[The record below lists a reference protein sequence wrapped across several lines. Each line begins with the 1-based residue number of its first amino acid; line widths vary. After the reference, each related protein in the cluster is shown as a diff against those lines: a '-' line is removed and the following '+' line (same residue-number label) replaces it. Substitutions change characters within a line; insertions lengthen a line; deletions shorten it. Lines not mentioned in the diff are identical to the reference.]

1 MRDNDILETRASN
14 LCRQLWGNNDII
26 ILSCVLLNC
35 FRRLNATK
43 QQLALSFLNDW
54 SACTSVRN
62 IRVHTH
68 VSFCKF
74 CTSKHFCRYL
84 CKFSGVLRRKLS
96 LVFFCISFLEYFCMT
111 ALVLMCMKSS
121 GCFYTVSGVY
131 LNISVRELSYNFSLE
146 HFYTFAC
153 LHFYTFALEHSD
165 ISVLERFYIASLGH
179 FYRTHVECFYRIAGE
194 LTCKSALEQT
204 DKLVSGHSDNCDSC
218 LWNIFSLEH
227 WCNSEME
234 QRNRTVVECY
244 HHSYSGY
251 C

>member
-96 LVFFCISFLEYFCMT
+96 LVFFCISFLEYCCMT
-111 ALVLMCMKSS
+111 SLVLMCMRSS
-121 GCFYTVSGVY
+121 EYFCIVFVAYW
-131 LNISVRELSYNFSLE
+131 NISVQELSYTFVEE
-146 HFYTFAC
+146 HFYTF
-153 LHFYTFALEHSD
+153 
-165 ISVLERFYIASLGH
+165 VLELYYIVVLEPVCTLFWVH
-179 FYRTHVECFYRIAGE
+179 FCTSF
-194 LTCKSALEQT
+194 
-204 DKLVSGHSDNCDSC
+204 LV
-218 LWNIFSLEH
+218 
-227 WCNSEME
+227 M
-234 QRNRTVVECY
+234 
-244 HHSYSGY
+244 
-251 C
+251 